1 MIQVEQTIDTDT
13 TQVTA
18 EDTIEDTWIRQKMR
32 QEAERVPFSLPCCA
46 IRIIPFRLAKPSAPP
61 SPSSAD
67 TLRSAL
73 R

>member
-1 MIQVEQTIDTDT
+1 
-13 TQVTA
+13 
-18 EDTIEDTWIRQKMR
+18 MR

-61 SPSSAD
+61 CPSSAD

-73 R
+73 RPADKPMIGIFVEPDLLPARHVHAWNK